1 MVKYQKWLFSMK
13 KIKPF
18 IPLIFPILIILFGLL
33 IYKIIGFEPN
43 VYTIIINLGLAFIL
57 SPRVKKVDNQT
68 GVKEQITWLFYKK
81 NIEVI

>member
-1 MVKYQKWLFSMK
+1 MGKYQKWLFSVK

-18 IPLIFPILIILFGLL
+18 IPLIFPILIILFGQT

-57 SPRVKKVDNQT
+57 SPRVKKIDNKNGT
-68 GVKEQITWLFYKK
+68 KEEFTWLFYKK
-81 NIEVI
+81 TWK

>member
-1 MVKYQKWLFSMK
+1 MGKYQKWLFSVK

-18 IPLIFPILIILFGLL
+18 IPLIFPILIILFGLI

-57 SPRVKKVDNQT
+57 SPRVKKIDNKNGT
-68 GVKEQITWLFYKK
+68 KEEFTWLFCKK
-81 NIEVI
+81 ILK

>member
-1 MVKYQKWLFSMK
+1 MK

-43 VYTIIINLGLAFIL
+43 VYTIIVNLGLAFIL
-57 SPRVKKVDNQT
+57 SPRVKKIDNQT
-68 GVKEQITWLFYKK
+68 GTKEQITWLFYK
-81 NIEVI
+81 NILK

>member
-1 MVKYQKWLFSMK
+1 MK

-57 SPRVKKVDNQT
+57 SPRVKKVDSQT
-68 GVKEQITWLFYKK
+68 ATKEQITWLFCKK
-81 NIEVI
+81 YIEVI

>member
-1 MVKYQKWLFSMK
+1 MK

-68 GVKEQITWLFYKK
+68 VAKEQITWLFYKK
-81 NIEVI
+81 ILK

>member
-1 MVKYQKWLFSMK
+1 MK

-57 SPRVKKVDNQT
+57 SPRVKKVDSQT
-68 GVKEQITWLFYKK
+68 GTKEQITWLFYKK
-81 NIEVI
+81 ILK

>member
-1 MVKYQKWLFSMK
+1 MK

-18 IPLIFPILIILFGLL
+18 IPLIFPILIILFGLI

-68 GVKEQITWLFYKK
+68 GIKEQITWLFYKK
-81 NIEVI
+81 ILK

>member
-1 MVKYQKWLFSMK
+1 MK

-18 IPLIFPILIILFGLL
+18 IPLIFPILIILIGLL

-81 NIEVI
+81 ILK

>member
-1 MVKYQKWLFSMK
+1 MK

-18 IPLIFPILIILFGLL
+18 IPLISPILIILFGLL

-57 SPRVKKVDNQT
+57 SPRVKKIDNQT
-68 GVKEQITWLFYKK
+68 GTKEQITWLFYK
-81 NIEVI
+81 NILK

>member
-1 MVKYQKWLFSMK
+1 MGKYQKWLFSVK

-18 IPLIFPILIILFGLL
+18 IPLIFPILIIFFGLI

-57 SPRVKKVDNQT
+57 SPKVKKIDNKNET
-68 GVKEQITWLFYKK
+68 KEEFTWLFYKK
-81 NIEVI
+81 TWK

>member
-1 MVKYQKWLFSMK
+1 MK

-57 SPRVKKVDNQT
+57 SPRVKKIDNQT
-68 GVKEQITWLFYKK
+68 GTKEQITWLFYK
-81 NIEVI
+81 NILK

>member
-1 MVKYQKWLFSMK
+1 MK

-18 IPLIFPILIILFGLL
+18 IPLIFPILIILFGLI

-68 GVKEQITWLFYKK
+68 VAKEQITWLFYKK
-81 NIEVI
+81 ILK

>member
-1 MVKYQKWLFSMK
+1 MK

-18 IPLIFPILIILFGLL
+18 IPLIFPILIILFGLI

-57 SPRVKKVDNQT
+57 SPRVKKVDSQT
-68 GVKEQITWLFYKK
+68 GAKEQITWLFCKK

>member
-1 MVKYQKWLFSMK
+1 ME

-18 IPLIFPILIILFGLL
+18 IPLIFPILIILFGLI

-81 NIEVI
+81 ILK

>member
-1 MVKYQKWLFSMK
+1 MK

-18 IPLIFPILIILFGLL
+18 IPLIFPILIILFGLI

-57 SPRVKKVDNQT
+57 SPRVKKIDNKNGT
-68 GVKEQITWLFYKK
+68 KEEFTWLFCKK
-81 NIEVI
+81 IFK

>member
-81 NIEVI
+81 ILK

>member
-1 MVKYQKWLFSMK
+1 MK

-18 IPLIFPILIILFGLL
+18 IPLIFPILIILFGLI

-57 SPRVKKVDNQT
+57 SPRVKKIDNKN
-68 GVKEQITWLFYKK
+68 GIKEEFTWLFCKK
-81 NIEVI
+81 ILK

>member
-1 MVKYQKWLFSMK
+1 MK

-43 VYTIIINLGLAFIL
+43 VYTVIINLGLAFIL

-68 GVKEQITWLFYKK
+68 GTKEQITWLFCKK
-81 NIEVI
+81 ILK

>member
-1 MVKYQKWLFSMK
+1 MK

-57 SPRVKKVDNQT
+57 SPRVKKVDKQT
-68 GVKEQITWLFYKK
+68 GAKEQITWLFYKK
-81 NIEVI
+81 ILK

>member
-1 MVKYQKWLFSMK
+1 MK

-18 IPLIFPILIILFGLL
+18 IPLIFPILIILFGLI

-57 SPRVKKVDNQT
+57 SPRVKKIDNQT
-68 GVKEQITWLFYKK
+68 GTKEQITWLFYK
-81 NIEVI
+81 NILK

>member
-1 MVKYQKWLFSMK
+1 VK

-18 IPLIFPILIILFGLL
+18 IPLIFPILIILFGLI

-57 SPRVKKVDNQT
+57 SPRVKKIDNKN
-68 GVKEQITWLFYKK
+68 GIKEEFTWLFCKK
-81 NIEVI
+81 ILK

>member
-18 IPLIFPILIILFGLL
+18 IPLIFPILIILIGLL

-81 NIEVI
+81 ILK

>member
-1 MVKYQKWLFSMK
+1 MK

-18 IPLIFPILIILFGLL
+18 IPLIFPILIILFGLI

-81 NIEVI
+81 ILK

>member
-1 MVKYQKWLFSMK
+1 MK

-68 GVKEQITWLFYKK
+68 GTKEQITWLFCKK
-81 NIEVI
+81 ILK

>member
-1 MVKYQKWLFSMK
+1 MK

-18 IPLIFPILIILFGLL
+18 IPLIFPILIILLGLL

-81 NIEVI
+81 ILK

>member
-1 MVKYQKWLFSMK
+1 MK

-81 NIEVI
+81 ILK